1 MAQWI
6 AKFEDVACNGD
17 VIIRTAKG
25 RLVAIIY
32 AVNAKSEDPAT
43 MKRAQVFII
52 AAQPSWCETCGRDT
66 DGANECAACTLFWAK
81 ASNDPAI
88 SQSASCTQVHA

>member
-17 VIIRTAKG
+17 VIIRTSKG
-25 RLVAIIY
+25 SLVAIIY
-32 AVNAKSEDPAT
+32 AVNPKSEDPAT
-43 MKRAQVFII
+43 LKRAQAFIA

-66 DGANECAACTLFWAK
+66 DSTDECATCASFWAK
-81 ASNDPAI
+81 ASYDPAI
-88 SQSASCTQVHA
+88 SENAGREQVQA